1 MGQSNQEK
9 IEKLEG
15 KKQQIQEQ
23 IRQEKRT
30 VSREEKKRQDRR
42 KILLGAYCFSYLEQ
56 EKSVPAIKGE
66 EDLRKKMDGF
76 LKRDGDRKLFGLEPL
91 PKSNDSQSKKQ
102 RKKKDEDEGEEID
115 F

>member
-1 MGQSNQEK
+1 MFRQNK
-9 IEKLEG
+9 IERLEA
-15 KKQQIQEQ
+15 KKQQIEEQ
-23 IRQEKRT
+23 IREEKKKAN
-30 VSREEKKRQDRR
+30 REEKKRQDRR
-42 KILLGAYCFSYLEQ
+42 KILLGAYCFSWLEQ
-56 EKSVPAIKGE
+56 DKSVPAIKGE

-102 RKKKDEDEGEEID
+102 RKRKNEGEGID

>member
-9 IEKLEG
+9 IEKLEA

-23 IRQEKRT
+23 IREEKRKA
-30 VSREEKKRQDRR
+30 SREEKKRLDRR
-42 KILLGAYCFSYLEQ
+42 KILLGAYCFSCLEQ
-56 EKSVPAIKGE
+56 GRSVPTIKGE

-76 LKRDGDRKLFGLEPL
+76 LKRDGDRRLFGLEPL
-91 PKSNDSQSKKQ
+91 PKSAHSQSKKQ
-102 RKKKDEDEGEEID
+102 GKKKDEDEDEEMD